1 MLQVSIMRTKWF
13 GRFWAFI
20 GLIFLGAMSYLLTR
34 NGPDLSKDSHQA
46 SDSNP
51 LSSNASI
58 TNEAGKESDSAR
70 AGESMNRRARESAD
84 RADSSRDFSGVTTM
98 DPGLPTPATTPTP
111 EPKPK
116 STAPLPLVFQP
127 VDPGYMKITPE
138 QQQVIDDLQ
147 QGFLDEVG
155 GADQDPNDPQYRQRW
170 AQVRPLFD
178 QRLKTQLGQQFFLQY
193 QIAAGQQAAK
203 QK

>member
-1 MLQVSIMRTKWF
+1 MRTKWF
-13 GRFWAFI
+13 VRFSVFI
-20 GLIFLGAMSYLLTR
+20 GLVFLGAMSYLTR

-46 SDSNP
+46 SNSDP

-58 TNEAGKESDSAR
+58 TNEAGKESSSER
-70 AGESMNRRARESAD
+70 AGESMSRRARESAD
-84 RADSSRDFSGVTTM
+84 HADSSRDFSGVTTM
-98 DPGLPTPATTPTP
+98 DPGLPTTASTPIP
-111 EPKPK
+111 ESKPN

-127 VDPGYMKITPE
+127 VDPGFLKITPE
-138 QQQVIDDLQ
+138 QQQVIDELQ
-147 QGFLDEVG
+147 EGFLDEVG

>member
-1 MLQVSIMRTKWF
+1 MRTKWF
-13 GRFWAFI
+13 VRFSVFI
-20 GLIFLGAMSYLLTR
+20 GLVFLGAMSYLTR

-46 SDSNP
+46 SNSDP

-58 TNEAGKESDSAR
+58 TNEAGKESSSER
-70 AGESMNRRARESAD
+70 AGESMSRRARESAD
-84 RADSSRDFSGVTTM
+84 HADSSRDFSGVTTM
-98 DPGLPTPATTPTP
+98 DPGLPRGLPTTASTPIP
-111 EPKPK
+111 ESKPN

-127 VDPGYMKITPE
+127 VDPGFLKITPE
-138 QQQVIDDLQ
+138 QQQVIDELQ
-147 QGFLDEVG
+147 EGFLDEVG

>member
-1 MLQVSIMRTKWF
+1 MLQVLIMRTKWF
-13 GRFWAFI
+13 VRFSVLI
-20 GLIFLGAMSYLLTR
+20 GLVFLGAMSYLLTR
-34 NGPDLSKDSHQA
+34 NGPDLSKDSHPA
-46 SDSNP
+46 SNSDS

-58 TNEAGKESDSAR
+58 TNEAGNESSSER
-70 AGESMNRRARESAD
+70 AGESMSRRARETAG
-84 RADSSRDFSGVTTM
+84 RGESSWDFSGVTTI
-98 DPGLPTPATTPTP
+98 DPALATAAPTPIP

-127 VDPGYMKITPE
+127 VDPGYLKITPD
-138 QQQVIDDLQ
+138 QQQVIDELQ

-170 AQVRPLFD
+170 EQVRPLFD
-178 QRLKTQLGQQFFLQY
+178 QRLKTQLGQQFFLKY